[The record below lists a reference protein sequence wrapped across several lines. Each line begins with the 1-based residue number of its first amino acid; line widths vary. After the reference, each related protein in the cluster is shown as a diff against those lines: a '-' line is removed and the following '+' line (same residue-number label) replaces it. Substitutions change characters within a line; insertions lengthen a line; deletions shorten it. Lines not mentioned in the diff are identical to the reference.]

1 MASRFH
7 GRSRLGGV
15 PNRDSERQTG
25 FGEWWAAIA
34 VIALVSMVITS
45 ISGSAGT
52 SPSPSTETETD
63 AVPVLLEAIRPAAQS
78 LVEIERAFSALCV
91 EPVLLALHLEPDCE
105 TGVITLPGSFF
116 NGFGS
121 SSLAPEFQED
131 VAAAMRI
138 YLGRLRQLSALW
150 DSLEAV
156 EIRGHT
162 DPRALLR
169 PYTTN
174 LVVSQ
179 QHPIALLL
187 FLMGP
192 RGLASEDK
200 LDLQRLAVVSGS
212 SFSRPPKSCPESTRE
227 CYPKWRRVEIRPVL
241 SESLRRADWS
251 RTLEDVRET
260 ARRIQQEDQP
270 KEQ

>member
-1 MASRFH
+1 VASRFH

-34 VIALVSMVITS
+34 VLALSAMVITS
-45 ISGSAGT
+45 ISGNPGT
-52 SPSPSTETETD
+52 SPPLSTESES
-63 AVPVLLEAIRPAAQS
+63 VPVLLEAIQPAAKS

-91 EPVLLALHLEPDCE
+91 EPVLVALELAPDCE
-105 TGVITLPGSFF
+105 TGVITLPDSFF
-116 NGFGS
+116 NSFGS

-138 YLGRLRQLSALW
+138 YLRRLRQLPALW
-150 DSLEAV
+150 DSLQAV

-162 DPRALLR
+162 DPRALRR

-270 KEQ
+270 KKP